1 MARTKRAFP
10 GDTPKAKKTGQKAAV
25 KRSFIQGVPQYV
37 RARQP
42 ELKNEDQSL
51 GATVTADTLSI
62 GGTVQGITEGPGD
75 NERVGRKI
83 SLVSYR
89 CKLHFQY
96 ATASIAYPPTVRVM
110 LILDRSPNGAG
121 TPTAIQMLTSDNLN
135 ALMNLDNDSRFK
147 NLYDQTMVLTP
158 VAEATA
164 ARFSGYLDMYVSL
177 RGLVTK
183 FMANTG
189 AATDVAENNMAIC
202 VISDQ
207 AITYSGLQRVR
218 YYDA

>member
-1 MARTKRAFP
+1 MVRTKRTFP
-10 GDTPKAKKTGQKAAV
+10 GETPKAKKSGQKAAV

-42 ELKNEDQSL
+42 ELKNEDLSL
-51 GATVTADTLSI
+51 GTTLTADTLYI
-62 GGTVQGITEGPGD
+62 GGTVQGITEGAGD

-89 CKLHFQY
+89 CKLTFNFTPG
-96 ATASIAYPPTVRVM
+96 ATTYPPVIRVM

-121 TPTAIQMLTSDNLN
+121 TPTATQMLTSDNIN

-147 NLYDQTMVLTP
+147 NLFDRTFTL
-158 VAEATA
+158 A
-164 ARFSGYLDMYVSL
+164 SGGGSDHFAGELDVYVPL

-183 FMANTG
+183 FLANTG

-202 VISDQ
+202 VISTH
-207 AITYSGLQRVR
+207 AVTFAGLQRTR
-218 YYDA
+218 YFDA